1 MIKLQKYYET
11 KQKEKAGGKLSER
24 KWLKKKKKKYGKF
37 YSSLCIIEKLL
48 NQIKPQKLLM

>member
-24 KWLKKKKKKYGKF
+24 KWLKKKKKSMGN
-37 YSSLCIIEKLL
+37 SILPSALL
-48 NQIKPQKLLM
+48 KNS

>member
-24 KWLKKKKKKYGKF
+24 KWLKNLMGN
-37 YSSLCIIEKLL
+37 SLLPSALL
-48 NQIKPQKLLM
+48 KNS

>member
-24 KWLKKKKKKYGKF
+24 KWLKKKKQNRMGN
-37 YSSLCIIEKLL
+37 SILPSALL
-48 NQIKPQKLLM
+48 KNS

>member
-24 KWLKKKKKKYGKF
+24 KWLKKKKKVWEILFFPLHY
-37 YSSLCIIEKLL
+37 
-48 NQIKPQKLLM
+48 